1 MHDLIPLYV
10 AIGSLAGIL
19 ANIALWAP
27 RRIWVKIAALVTV
40 TALLPVVYLSL
51 SEMLS
56 RPKPIEIEWANRE
69 LAEAT
74 VLGAQMDEGKA
85 IYVWLGLEGY
95 DEPRAYT
102 LPWNE
107 QMAKQLHG
115 AERSAEQ
122 NGTRV
127 KMRLPF
133 EDSLD
138 QRGTRFYS
146 APPPPPPEKQRP
158 PQNPLRHQNSQ
169 SAADGRS

>member
-1 MHDLIPLYV
+1 MQDLIPLYV
-10 AIGSLAGIL
+10 VIGSLAAIL

-27 RRIWVKIAALVTV
+27 RRIWVKIGALATI
-40 TALLPVVYLSL
+40 TALLPTVYLSL

-74 VLGAQMDEGKA
+74 VLGAQLDEGKA

-102 LPWNE
+102 LPWDE
-107 QMAKQLHG
+107 QLAKQLHG

-133 EDSLD
+133 EDSFD
-138 QRGTRFYS
+138 KRGARFYA

-158 PQNPLRHQNSQ
+158 TQNPLRYQHS
-169 SAADGRS
+169 RSGTGNRS